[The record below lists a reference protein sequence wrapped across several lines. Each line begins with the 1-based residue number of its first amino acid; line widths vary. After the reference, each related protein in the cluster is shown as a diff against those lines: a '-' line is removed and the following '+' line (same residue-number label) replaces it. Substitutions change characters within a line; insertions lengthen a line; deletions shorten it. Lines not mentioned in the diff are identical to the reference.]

1 MIKGGQKT
9 LPLKIAL
16 PCPAAGRKAF
26 RLAFA
31 VLTLVL
37 VGISLAAC
45 GNDSSPPPERRLP
58 ATIAVPKAS
67 PTTPP
72 GDPILVGAG
81 DIGSCSSDRD
91 TQTGALLDAI
101 FAAGNQGYV
110 FAAGDVAYNDGTDAE
125 FAQCYDPAWGQHK
138 SRTRPA
144 PGNHDYFTEG
154 AAGYFAYFGEAAGNP
169 QEGYYSFDLGG
180 WHIVVLNTNND
191 CEVVSCEAGSPQE
204 QWLRADLAAH
214 PAGCTLAVWHEARFS
229 SGGHGSNEFT
239 SSLWQALYDFGAEIV
254 VRSAPDG
261 HTLLVGSTSEIGIGP
276 SLYTKLPYD
285 VLRDLVPVAPLAA
298 TPMVLVVHPSMP
310 VRTAKDLVALA
321 RARPGQI
328 NYGSAGAGS
337 GAHMAAELFRY
348 LTKADIV
355 HVPYKGVAPAM
366 ADVIGGQVQVLFT
379 TLPSATAFIKAG
391 RLKALGVA
399 SPQRASSMPELA
411 TMAESGVPGYEMEY
425 WYGFFAP
432 AATPK
437 DILARI
443 HADTTEV
450 LRQPDVVANLGKQG
464 VHPVIKTQAQFAAFV
479 RADIEN
485 WAVVVKASGTK
496 VD

>member
-45 GNDSSPPPERRLP
+45 GKDGSPPPERRLVP
-58 ATIAVPKAS
+58 ATIGVPKAS
-67 PTTPP
+67 ATAPP

-81 DIGSCSSDRD
+81 DIGTCSNDRD

-138 SRTRPA
+138 SRTKPA

-180 WHIVVLNTNND
+180 WHVVFLNTND
-191 CEVVSCEAGSPQE
+191 GCEVVSCEAGSPQE

-229 SGGHGSNEFT
+229 SGGHGGSDFT

-254 VRSAPDG
+254 VSGHDHDYERFAPQTASGQLDLERGIRQFVVGTGGGFLRSPGTPQPNSEVFDNKTYG
-261 HTLLVGSTSEIGIGP
+261 VLQLTLHP
-276 SLYTKLPYD
+276 SGYD
-285 VLRDLVPVAPLAA
+285 WTFIPVA
-298 TPMVLVVHPSMP
+298 
-310 VRTAKDLVALA
+310 
-321 RARPGQI
+321 GQTFTDT
-328 NYGSAGAGS
+328 GSANC
-337 GAHMAAELFRY
+337 H
-348 LTKADIV
+348 
-355 HVPYKGVAPAM
+355 
-366 ADVIGGQVQVLFT
+366 
-379 TLPSATAFIKAG
+379 
-391 RLKALGVA
+391 
-399 SPQRASSMPELA
+399 
-411 TMAESGVPGYEMEY
+411 
-425 WYGFFAP
+425 
-432 AATPK
+432 
-437 DILARI
+437 
-443 HADTTEV
+443 
-450 LRQPDVVANLGKQG
+450 
-464 VHPVIKTQAQFAAFV
+464 
-479 RADIEN
+479 
-485 WAVVVKASGTK
+485 
-496 VD
+496 

>member
-1 MIKGGQKT
+1 MKINLT
-9 LPLKIAL
+9 AAIAL
-16 PCPAAGRKAF
+16 SIAALPGNPAAQSQTYPAKPVRIIVPF
-26 RLAFA
+26 
-31 VLTLVL
+31 
-37 VGISLAAC
+37 
-45 GNDSSPPPERRLP
+45 SP
-58 ATIAVPKAS
+58 
-67 PTTPP
+67 
-72 GDPILVGAG
+72 GG
-81 DIGSCSSDRD
+81 
-91 TQTGALLDAI
+91 
-101 FAAGNQGYV
+101 
-110 FAAGDVAYNDGTDAE
+110 GTDIVA
-125 FAQCYDPAWGQHK
+125 
-138 SRTRPA
+138 RTVA
-144 PGNHDYFTEG
+144 PKLADRFGHQVVVDNRVG
-154 AAGYFAYFGEAAGNP
+154 AAGA
-169 QEGYYSFDLGG
+169 
-180 WHIVVLNTNND
+180 I
-191 CEVVSCEAGSPQE
+191 
-204 QWLRADLAAH
+204 
-214 PAGCTLAVWHEARFS
+214 
-229 SGGHGSNEFT
+229 
-239 SSLWQALYDFGAEIV
+239 GAEITV
-254 VRSAPDG
+254 KSPPDG
-261 HTLLVGSTSEIGIGP
+261 YTLMVGSTSEIGIGP

-285 VLRDLVPVAPLAA
+285 VLRDLVPVTPLAA

-310 VRTAKDLVALA
+310 VKTAKDLVALA

-411 TMAESGVPGYEMEY
+411 TMAESGVPGYEVEY

-443 HADTTEV
+443 HADTAEV
-450 LRQPDVVANLGKQG
+450 LRLPDVIANFAKQG
-464 VHPVIKTQAQFAAFV
+464 LDPIKKTQDQFAAFV
-479 RADIEN
+479 KADIEK

>member
-1 MIKGGQKT
+1 MKINLT
-9 LPLKIAL
+9 AAIAL
-16 PCPAAGRKAF
+16 SIAALPGSPAAQSQTYPAKPVRIIVPF
-26 RLAFA
+26 
-31 VLTLVL
+31 
-37 VGISLAAC
+37 
-45 GNDSSPPPERRLP
+45 SP
-58 ATIAVPKAS
+58 
-67 PTTPP
+67 
-72 GDPILVGAG
+72 GG
-81 DIGSCSSDRD
+81 
-91 TQTGALLDAI
+91 
-101 FAAGNQGYV
+101 
-110 FAAGDVAYNDGTDAE
+110 GTDIVARTVAPKLADR
-125 FAQCYDPAWGQHK
+125 FGQQVVVDN
-138 SRTRPA
+138 RV
-144 PGNHDYFTEG
+144 G
-154 AAGYFAYFGEAAGNP
+154 AAGA
-169 QEGYYSFDLGG
+169 
-180 WHIVVLNTNND
+180 I
-191 CEVVSCEAGSPQE
+191 
-204 QWLRADLAAH
+204 
-214 PAGCTLAVWHEARFS
+214 
-229 SGGHGSNEFT
+229 
-239 SSLWQALYDFGAEIV
+239 GAEIT
-254 VRSAPDG
+254 VRSPPDG
-261 HTLLVGSTSEIGIGP
+261 YTLMVGSTSEIGIGP
-276 SLYTKLPYD
+276 SLYSKLPYD

-310 VRTAKDLVALA
+310 VKTAKDLVALA

-443 HADTTEV
+443 YADTTEV

-464 VHPVIKTQAQFAAFV
+464 VHPVIKTQEQFAAFV

>member
-1 MIKGGQKT
+1 MKINLT
-9 LPLKIAL
+9 VAIAL
-16 PCPAAGRKAF
+16 SIAALGGSPAAQSQTYPAKPVRIIVPF
-26 RLAFA
+26 
-31 VLTLVL
+31 
-37 VGISLAAC
+37 
-45 GNDSSPPPERRLP
+45 SP
-58 ATIAVPKAS
+58 
-67 PTTPP
+67 
-72 GDPILVGAG
+72 GG
-81 DIGSCSSDRD
+81 
-91 TQTGALLDAI
+91 
-101 FAAGNQGYV
+101 
-110 FAAGDVAYNDGTDAE
+110 GTDIVARTVAPKLADR
-125 FAQCYDPAWGQHK
+125 FGQQVVVDN
-138 SRTRPA
+138 RV
-144 PGNHDYFTEG
+144 G
-154 AAGYFAYFGEAAGNP
+154 AAGA
-169 QEGYYSFDLGG
+169 
-180 WHIVVLNTNND
+180 I
-191 CEVVSCEAGSPQE
+191 
-204 QWLRADLAAH
+204 
-214 PAGCTLAVWHEARFS
+214 
-229 SGGHGSNEFT
+229 
-239 SSLWQALYDFGAEIV
+239 GAEIT
-254 VRSAPDG
+254 VRSPPDG
-261 HTLLVGSTSEIGIGP
+261 YTLMVGSTSEIGIGP
-276 SLYTKLPYD
+276 SLYSKLPYD
-285 VLRDLVPVAPLAA
+285 VLRDLVPVTPLAA

-450 LRQPDVVANLGKQG
+450 L
-464 VHPVIKTQAQFAAFV
+464 
-479 RADIEN
+479 
-485 WAVVVKASGTK
+485 
-496 VD
+496 